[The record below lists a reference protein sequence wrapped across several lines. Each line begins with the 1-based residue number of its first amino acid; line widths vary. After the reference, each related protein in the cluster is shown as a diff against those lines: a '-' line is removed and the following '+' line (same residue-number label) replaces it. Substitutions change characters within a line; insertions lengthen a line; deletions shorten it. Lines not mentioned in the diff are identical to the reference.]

1 MTRTAPL
8 WLVTLAACTT
18 PWGLGGNDI
27 DDNPDDVGLMADDT
41 QAGDSPE
48 APAGVAT
55 VPLTVAVGGVSC
67 DPGAAV
73 PSLDVAAGVGG
84 ALAVTQTGIAG
95 SCCSEWRFDAL
106 ATGDTVIVAYT
117 DANAGNHCDCSCS
130 WTFDL
135 AIGDVPPGTWA
146 VVATPTSAASA
157 SVE

>member
-8 WLVTLAACTT
+8 WLVALAACTT

-27 DDNPDDVGLMADDT
+27 DDNPDDIGQMGDTTTDDPLAAADDI
-41 QAGDSPE
+41 
-48 APAGVAT
+48 AT
-55 VPLTVAVGGVSC
+55 VPLSVAVGGVSC
-67 DPGAAV
+67 DQGAAI
-73 PSLDVAAGVGG
+73 PSLAVGAEAGG
-84 ALAVTQTGIAG
+84 ALDVTQTGIIG
-95 SCCSEWRFDAL
+95 TCCSEWTFDAV

-157 SVE
+157 SVP